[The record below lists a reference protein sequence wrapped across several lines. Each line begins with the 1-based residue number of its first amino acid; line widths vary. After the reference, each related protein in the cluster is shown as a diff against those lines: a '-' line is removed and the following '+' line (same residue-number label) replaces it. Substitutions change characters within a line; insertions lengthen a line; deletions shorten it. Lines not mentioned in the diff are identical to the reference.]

1 MDAVGCFE
9 GDEEEE
15 EDDEEEEEIEA
26 EEEFCKQVLG
36 ERGHGKEA
44 GGWTPRPGE
53 TSPHLP
59 GARRRCAGIC
69 KHKDMP
75 QSSIIRNRFQHDSV

>member
-15 EDDEEEEEIEA
+15 EEEDEEEIEV

-36 ERGHGKEA
+36 GRRGVGGRLEA
-44 GGWTPRPGE
+44 GLPAQRDLTPSLWGQ
-53 TSPHLP
+53 
-59 GARRRCAGIC
+59 GAQC
-69 KHKDMP
+69 
-75 QSSIIRNRFQHDSV
+75 